1 VRVIYRRDRFLR
13 GGDQIPFLE
22 RGYPAA
28 RFTEPN
34 ENYAHQHQDVRV
46 EGGVQFGDLPE
57 FCDFDYIA
65 RVARV
70 NAATLWSLANG
81 PGTPK
86 NVKVLTTE
94 LTNDTELT
102 WDRNREADLDHY
114 EVVWRPT
121 IEDDWT
127 RVIDV
132 GRDTRTRIN
141 LSKDN
146 VFFGVRA
153 VDRTGMRS
161 PAAFPTPAP

>member
-1 VRVIYRRDRFLR
+1 M
-13 GGDQIPFLE
+13 
-22 RGYPAA
+22 
-28 RFTEPN
+28 
-34 ENYAHQHQDVRV
+34 RV
-46 EGGVQFGDLPE
+46 ENGVQFGDLPQ

-70 NAATLWSLANG
+70 NAATLWSLANA

-86 NVKVLTTE
+86 NVQVLTAE

-102 WDRNREADLDHY
+102 WDPNHEADLDHY

-127 RVIDV
+127 HVIDV
-132 GRDTRTRIN
+132 GRANRARIN

-161 PAAFPTPAP
+161 PAAFPTPTQ

>member
-1 VRVIYRRDRFLR
+1 
-13 GGDQIPFLE
+13 
-22 RGYPAA
+22 
-28 RFTEPN
+28 
-34 ENYAHQHQDVRV
+34 VRV
-46 EGGVQFGDLPE
+46 ENGVQFGDLPQ

-70 NAATLWSLANG
+70 NAATLWSLANA

-86 NVKVLTTE
+86 NVQVLTAE

-102 WDRNREADLDHY
+102 WDPNHETDLDHY

-127 RVIDV
+127 HVIDV
-132 GRDTRTRIN
+132 GRANRARIN

-161 PAAFPTPAP
+161 PAAFPRPTL